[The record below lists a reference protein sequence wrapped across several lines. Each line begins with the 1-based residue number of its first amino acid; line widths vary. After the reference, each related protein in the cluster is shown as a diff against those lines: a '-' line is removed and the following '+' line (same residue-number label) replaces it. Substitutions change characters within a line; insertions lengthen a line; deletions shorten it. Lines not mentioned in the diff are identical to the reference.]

1 MKKLTQE
8 QYGVLDVNV
17 SMALMHEMGA
27 SKANT
32 GEVLITDIQT
42 GSLIK
47 YMGLKDGRYGGY
59 VEIDTMLMHVY
70 PIILI
75 PAIYLIIIE
84 MGGKPTDTIEF
95 GTKKI
100 TLQQVFSKGTDDMI
114 TKAINQYVPGGCRGL
129 NYYLTQMS
137 SWMYSEYRSSYEDL
151 KLIMLE
157 PYRMQQWMD
166 SIARGN
172 GFTETYPADS
182 PNKKL
187 FISPDSV
194 KVLQEELK
202 VRESMYTDDNDSD
215 DNISI
220 NGYSFVTGP
229 DNSYNR
235 NRSIVFSGYFP
246 YNNPKMGVYVRLNRK
261 EQLDDV
267 IKAEWPELGIYAHSV
282 CKKIA
287 EAFANREALKDL

>member
-32 GEVLITDIQT
+32 GEVLITDIET
-42 GSLIK
+42 GALIK
-47 YMGLKDGRYGGY
+47 YIGLKEGRLGGY

-70 PIILI
+70 PVILI

-95 GTKKI
+95 GPQII
-100 TLQQVFSKGTDDMI
+100 TLRDVFIKGSDEMISKAV
-114 TKAINQYVPGGCRGL
+114 KQFVPDGCRGL
-129 NYYLTQMS
+129 NYYLTQMGA
-137 SWMYSEYRSSYEDL
+137 WLYSDYRNSYEEL
-151 KLIMLE
+151 KLIMLD
-157 PYRMQQWMD
+157 PFRLQNWMD
-166 SIARGN
+166 SVARAN

-187 FISPDSV
+187 FINPDSV
-194 KVLQEELK
+194 KVLQDEMRI
-202 VRESMYTDDNDSD
+202 REAIYTNDKDSKD
-215 DNISI
+215 VLSF
-220 NGYSFVTGP
+220 NGYSFVTKP

-246 YNNPKMGVYVRLNRK
+246 YDNPQLGIYVRLNRK
-261 EQLDDV
+261 EQLDDI
-267 IKAEWPELGIYAHSV
+267 IKTEWPELSIHAHNV
-282 CKKIA
+282 CKQIA
-287 EAFANREALKDL
+287 DAFANREALKDL

>member
-32 GEVLITDIQT
+32 GEVLISDIHE

-59 VEIDTMLMHVY
+59 EEIDTMLMHVY
-70 PIILI
+70 PVILI

-84 MGGKPTDTIEF
+84 NGGKPTDTIDL
-95 GTKKI
+95 GIQTI
-100 TLQQVFSKGTDDMI
+100 SLRDVFIKGTDEMI
-114 TKAINQYVPGGCRGL
+114 TKAARQYVPGGCRGL

-137 SWMYSEYRSSYEDL
+137 TWMYNDYRNSYIDL
-151 KLIMLE
+151 KLILLE
-157 PYRMQQWMD
+157 PCRMQLWMD
-166 SIARGN
+166 SIARAN
-172 GFTETYPADS
+172 GFTETYPANS

-202 VRESMYTDDNDSD
+202 IRESILTNDQDS
-215 DNISI
+215 NNNYSI
-220 NGYSFVTGP
+220 NGYSYVTEP

-246 YNNPKMGVYVRLNRK
+246 DNNPKMGVYVRLNRK

-267 IKAEWPELGIYAHSV
+267 VRKEWPELGIHAHNV
-282 CKKIA
+282 CKQIA

>member
-1 MKKLTQE
+1 MKRLTQE

-27 SKANT
+27 SKSDT
-32 GEVLITDIQT
+32 GEVLISDINT

-59 VEIDTMLMHVY
+59 EEIDTMLMHVY
-70 PIILI
+70 PVILI

-84 MGGKPTDTIEF
+84 NGGKPTDTIDL
-95 GTKKI
+95 GIQKI
-100 TLQQVFSKGTDDMI
+100 TLRDVFIKGSDEMISKAAM
-114 TKAINQYVPGGCRGL
+114 KYVPDGCRGL

-137 SWMYSEYRSSYEDL
+137 TWMYGAYRNSYEDL

-157 PYRMQQWMD
+157 PYRMQLWMD

-187 FISPDSV
+187 FIKPESV
-194 KVLQEELK
+194 KVLQDELRI
-202 VRESMYTDDNDSD
+202 RESIYTDNNDSD
-215 DNISI
+215 SNMSI
-220 NGYSFVTGP
+220 NGYSFVTEP

-235 NRSIVFSGYFP
+235 RRSIVFSGFFP
-246 YNNPKMGVYVRLNRK
+246 DKDPKMGVYVRLNRK
-261 EQLDDV
+261 EQIDDV
-267 IKAEWPELGIYAHSV
+267 VKTEWPELGVHAHNV
-282 CKKIA
+282 CKQIA
-287 EAFANREALKDL
+287 DAFANREALKDL